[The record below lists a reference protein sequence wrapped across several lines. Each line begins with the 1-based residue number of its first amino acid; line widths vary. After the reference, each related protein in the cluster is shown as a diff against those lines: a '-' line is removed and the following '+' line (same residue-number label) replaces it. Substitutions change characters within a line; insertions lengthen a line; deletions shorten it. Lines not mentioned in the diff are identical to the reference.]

1 MRFFC
6 IYEVFIVILQQF
18 TKNRIPMKKSLLSL
32 LIGLI
37 CSISVVMA
45 DVTFTVNVP
54 SGTKYCYVVGA
65 LPELSSWAAGAAI
78 PMTQV
83 AGSSQFTV
91 TITGITAADISASD
105 GYKYICGPDW
115 KYVEVTASDGEM
127 ANRKTVGNPDIVAR
141 WRNTYNPVGIVENWT
156 FAGKEYP
163 VQILL
168 PSNYDK
174 NKQYP
179 VTYMFGR
186 HQRYRDAG
194 SDTEMGDR
202 MLYSDSWDVATTV
215 AELEKNGTE
224 VGIIAVIYAQLPEF
238 TPWAN
243 EEYMGTGQA
252 DAFLKGFVEE
262 FKPAFEQKYAISSD
276 KSACTIMGA
285 DVAGLFA
292 FYATLNHIDKFG
304 KCVLFSPAFWYN
316 QAELRDYVNSLHL
329 TSTDNCFGFVQTSA
343 DTDWTTD
350 EIAYYGSW
358 LYDKGFRVSH
368 WEIDGAHDD
377 RTWGKA
383 FKNVLSEKPEY
394 ISNTIKQSVQQASNN
409 ADITWYFMKGEGTTS
424 LTCDGTPTQ
433 KGYFYTDG
441 KTPTAAQVIV
451 KEIPVDSKKYSY
463 YWNLNSG
470 SNCDGELL
478 LSSPKDIGF
487 KNTRKT
493 VAWQRV
499 AVFADGSYEQSAASS
514 EHFKVNGT
522 TMTIGNNYEL
532 TATISLTDDK
542 TISVHYGSVNSG
554 SDMGELVST
563 TVSDNC
569 LKANVRYSYLTNQLT
584 VEEVGFGSSDIDLEY
599 MHVEPAV
606 VRVGTPVKLSVKI
619 ANKNGYNVNFRM
631 NQNNQPS
638 NPITLTPGENGEE
651 YYVIQSTTSGI
662 YGFYLDIEL
671 NGTTTK
677 AHRAVYVKVIDGK
690 EVEARLTNNPYQEID
705 WTTINQFKGNFHTHT
720 TQSNDAS
727 DGFTTAYV
735 VDRYHAAG
743 YKILSLTDHDYNPYP
758 WELFPQYMSTV
769 PARDPATLGMLA
781 VPGNELSKD
790 NTNSWSERTGG
801 QFNHHNDFFTGRQG
815 QEFASLQE
823 SYAYTY
829 ALGGMQ
835 IINHPGQYWSINN
848 TYSETQKDGPGWH
861 ATNFKTYPSLIGLEV
876 YNQGN
881 RRPNDRILWDQ
892 ILERTMPERPVF
904 GYSCD
909 DAHNDDQ
916 LFRNYNFML
925 MEELSTEELKDAMR
939 NGETYFCYEP
949 KGSGEA
955 KAPRITNIAVDEDKK
970 TITIEANG
978 LVYWI
983 YGTDKTSAAPSSA
996 RSTVVGIGNTFC
1008 YEGYQGS
1015 YVRAFITNVYG
1026 ETCTQPFSFVD
1037 VKNSTD
1043 VAGVMTDETLSIF
1056 VFPNPV
1062 VDQVSVFMNDAQT
1075 EEMLCV
1081 YDITGKQIMRQPV
1094 EGALTILP
1102 THNLTS
1108 GIYLI
1113 EAGKRTARFIK
1124 K

>member
-1 MRFFC
+1 MCDFFC
-6 IYEVFIVILQQF
+6 RYTDFLYLCDKLQN
-18 TKNRIPMKKSLLSL
+18 TIPMKKSLLIL
-32 LIGLI
+32 LTGLM
-37 CSISVVMA
+37 CCMSQVMA
-45 DVTFTVNVP
+45 DVTFRVNVP
-54 SGTKYCYVVGA
+54 EGTQHCYVVGA
-65 LPELSSWAAGAAI
+65 LPELSSWAAGAGVA
-78 PMTQV
+78 MTKVEGQN
-83 AGSSQFTV
+83 QFVVTV
-91 TITGITAADISASD
+91 TGISASDVSASD
-105 GYKYICGPDW
+105 GYKYVCGPDW

-127 ANRKTVGNPDIVAR
+127 ANRKTVGNPDVVAK
-141 WRNTYNPVGIVENWT
+141 WRNVYTAIGIVENWT
-156 FAGKEYP
+156 IAGKNYP
-163 VQILL
+163 IQILL
-168 PSNYDK
+168 PSNYDQT
-174 NKQYP
+174 KQYP

-202 MLYSDSWDVATTV
+202 ILYSDSWDVATTV

-252 DAFLKGFVEE
+252 DAFLKGFVED
-262 FKPAFEQKYAISSD
+262 FKPAFEQKYHIRSEKA
-276 KSACTIMGA
+276 ACTIMGA

-329 TSTDNCFGFVQTSA
+329 TATDNRFGFVQTSA

-358 LYDKGFRVSH
+358 LYDKGYLVSH

-383 FKNVLSEKPEY
+383 FKNVLSEEPEY
-394 ISNTIKQSVQQASNN
+394 ISNTNKQSVQQASNN

-441 KTPTAAQVIV
+441 KTPTAAQMIV

-493 VAWQRV
+493 TSWQRV

-599 MHVEPAV
+599 MYVEPAV
-606 VRVGTPVKLSVKI
+606 VRVGTPVTLHVKI
-619 ANKNGYNVNFRM
+619 TSKNGYNVNFRM

-638 NPITLTPGENGEE
+638 SAITLSPGSNGEE
-651 YYVIQSTTSGI
+651 VYTIASPQSGI
-662 YGFYLDIEL
+662 YGFYLDIEQG
-671 NGTTTK
+671 GTTTK
-677 AHRAVYVKVIDGK
+677 AHRAVYVKVVDG
-690 EVEARLTNNPYQEID
+690 ETIAPVLHNNPYQAID
-705 WTTINQFKGNFHTHT
+705 WASVNQYKGNFHTHT

-758 WELFPQYMSTV
+758 WELFSQYMSSV
-769 PARDPATLGMLA
+769 PARDPAALGMLA

-835 IINHPGQYWSINN
+835 IINHPGQYWSIDN

-892 ILERTMPERPVF
+892 ILERTMPARPVF

-925 MEELSTEELKDAMR
+925 MEDLTTEELKDAMR
-939 NGETYFCYEP
+939 KGETYFCYEP
-949 KGSGEA
+949 KGSGEG
-955 KAPRITNIAVDEDKK
+955 KAPRISDIEVDDANK
-970 TITIEANG
+970 TITIETDG

-983 YGTDKTSAAPSSA
+983 YGTDKTSSAASST
-996 RSTVVGIGNTFC
+996 RSSVVGIGKTFH
-1008 YEGYQGS
+1008 YNGYQGA
-1015 YVRAFITNVYG
+1015 YVRAFITNAYG
-1026 ETCTQPFSFVD
+1026 ETCTQPFGFID
-1037 VKNSTD
+1037 STLTN
-1043 VAGVMTDETLSIF
+1043 VENIHTDGELKLF
-1056 VFPNPV
+1056 VFPNP
-1062 VDQVSVFMNDAQT
+1062 AT
-1075 EEMLCV
+1075 EEISVMMNEANTMDVIRV
-1081 YDITGKQIMRQPV
+1081 YDIEGKQVLSQSV
-1094 EGALTILP
+1094 DGALTTLP
-1102 THNLTS
+1102 VGHLSS
-1108 GIYLI
+1108 GIYLVTSGSRT
-1113 EAGKRTARFIK
+1113 GKFIK
-1124 K
+1124 D